1 MKIKRKN
8 VTKKIFDLISKKSS
22 FQKKKINFFHNK
34 LKNKDF
40 NEIEVY
46 LKLYKNFL
54 NKNKLSLEI
63 AVKSYYEMC
72 TDMFNHHIK
81 FLRTGKYPVKS
92 LAEAKKNVYFNS
104 VKMKSYMVGLA
115 ISQFFWETHYKM
127 FKHFQ
132 KMILSK
138 INAKSYLEIGP
149 GHGLFSH
156 YSLNKLKFLKNYT
169 AVDISKTSLKLTK
182 DFLNY
187 NSKNN
192 LNKKTNFINMD
203 FLESKDLTKKFE
215 LVVCGEVIEHVSN
228 PIKLLKNIKKLLDK
242 NGKVFI
248 STCVNCPAIDHVNE
262 FLSID
267 KIENLFK
274 KAKLKIISKKILPVE
289 RVTYKMALEKKIT
302 INYSAILKHI

>member
-1 MKIKRKN
+1 MNIKRSFI
-8 VTKKIFDLISKKSS
+8 TKKIFNLISKKST
-22 FQKKKINFFHNK
+22 FQKKKINFFHSK
-34 LKNKDF
+34 LKIKDL
-40 NEIEVY
+40 NEIEIY

-54 NKNKLSLEI
+54 TKNKLSLEI

-72 TDMFNHHIK
+72 TDMFNCHIR
-81 FLRTGKYPVKS
+81 FLRTGRYPVKS

-127 FKHFQ
+127 FKHLQ
-132 KMILSK
+132 KMISSK
-138 INAKSYLEIGP
+138 SNAKSYLEIGP

-156 YSLNKLKFLKNYT
+156 YSLNVLKELMDYT

-182 DFLNY
+182 DFLYY
-187 NSKNN
+187 NTKINLKN
-192 LNKKTNFINMD
+192 KTNFINMD

-228 PIKLLKNIKKLLDK
+228 PIKLLKNIKKSLDK

-267 KIENLFK
+267 QIEKLFK
-274 KAKLKIISKKILPVE
+274 KAKLKVISKKVLPVE
-289 RVTYKMALEKKIT
+289 RVTYKVALKKKIT